1 MCKMSIRFTQLTH
14 LTDQSGKSGQS
25 KHSLRICFSS
35 LPGRSRVGVVVVI
48 RVEDNHLPRRGLRVK
63 LMVGIGAGRGGGI
76 GAR

>member
-1 MCKMSIRFTQLTH
+1 MRIRLTRLAL

-25 KHSLRICFSS
+25 KHSLRMCFSS

-48 RVEDNHLPRRGLRVK
+48 RVEDNHLPRRGVRVK